1 MSDTIKKGVSII
13 IPSYN
18 EEKNILKTLEN
29 IQRYVY
35 VEKEVIVVDDSNDA
49 TEKIVREYAQN
60 HPDIIF
66 IKNKPKNR
74 GFVQSLFLGVKSAKK
89 DIVVFV
95 MADQC
100 DDPRTINLMYDKILA
115 ESDIV
120 CGSRYMKGGKR
131 IGGPKWLGYMSRYLC
146 FFSYLVTRVPT
157 HDVTNSFKMYK
168 KQILK
173 KMKYNFQAGT
183 AVSMELLFQAYFKNA
198 KIIEVA
204 TTWKGRP
211 ETRFKLSQR
220 GPKYIKIL
228 QWSLENKL
236 RQSMGLPLRK
246 FYHGNK

>member
-1 MSDTIKKGVSII
+1 MSNTGRKGVSII

-18 EEKNILKTLEN
+18 EETHILKTLEN
-29 IQRYVY
+29 IQRYVG
-35 VEKEVIVVDDSNDA
+35 VEKEVVIVDDSNDA

-74 GFVQSLFLGVKSAKK
+74 GFVQSIFLGVKSAKK

-100 DDPRTINLMYDKILA
+100 DDPRTIDLMYEKILA
-115 ESDIV
+115 EYDVV
-120 CGSRYMKGGKR
+120 CGSRYVKGGKR
-131 IGGPKWLGYMSRYLC
+131 IGGPELLGHMSRYLC
-146 FFSYLVTRVPT
+146 LFSYIITRVPT
-157 HDVTNSFKMYK
+157 HDATNSFKMYK

-173 KMKYNFQAGT
+173 KLRFNFQAGT

-198 KIIEVA
+198 KITEVA

-220 GPKYIKIL
+220 GPKYVKIL
-228 QWSLENKL
+228 KWSLHNKL
-236 RQSMGLPLRK
+236 RKSMGLSLIK